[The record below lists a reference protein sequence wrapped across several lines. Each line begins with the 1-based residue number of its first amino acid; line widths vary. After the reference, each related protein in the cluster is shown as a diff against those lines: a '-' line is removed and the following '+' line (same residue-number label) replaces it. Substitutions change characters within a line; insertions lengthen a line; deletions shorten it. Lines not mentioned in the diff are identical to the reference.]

1 MFLPLLTSSAEYILL
16 LRNAVTLVKDQLHPE
31 YKSLGRLK
39 QHVLRLLI
47 ATPRFS
53 WPGEHK
59 VGMTEVQNDFA
70 FRLTSLLYNSESRS
84 FSLKNKPYGEQEVLD
99 APLVKNQNRDDR
111 RAEYG
116 IAKSITI
123 FKDLG
128 RHSASHPGSTATD
141 VETPLLEGNTRTAA
155 ALHHKIIV
163 AMVMTAAHEI
173 GSGLD
178 PHAESSTRTAA
189 ELHHS
194 IIVVIAMTAALGV
207 GSGPDPRDESSTR
220 TAAAL
225 HREITI
231 TTTMTAA
238 LMVGSGLDPRD
249 ENPHPGDRTETV
261 ASLPIEATITTIT
274 TAAIHALHPETA
286 LEIAAALH
294 ALHPETALEIAAT
307 LHALHALHPG
317 IAFAMVASHVLHLH
331 PWTVL
336 AMVVAHAPHPRTVLA
351 MVAAV
356 HALHLHPRT
365 VLAMA
370 AALHDVEQAKPPIA
384 RPPQRTTQIPLESEI
399 TATIRT
405 HCHHRVLDL
414 NLVFAVMREFISP
427 FNFYPQTTSRK

>member
-189 ELHHS
+189 
-194 IIVVIAMTAALGV
+194 
-207 GSGPDPRDESSTR
+207 
-220 TAAAL
+220 AL

-274 TAAIHALHPETA
+274 TAAI
-286 LEIAAALH
+286 H

-427 FNFYPQTTSRK
+427 FNFHPQTTSRK